1 MSELQQLA
9 TTLLTDVTHYTLRG
23 NAPAGVSENSRAA
36 IITTAQA
43 IIDLVRCDTHLE
55 PMDDCVKIG
64 EMVAKQMF
72 AAFGAF
78 QQIPLEGLVT
88 YAELATSVRCDVDLL
103 NRVSLSRLVWMLLST
118 GILRQDGRDRIAHTD
133 KSRVFL
139 NCHPTG
145 DLTQIMFTHGLVSY
159 AKLSDYFR
167 QYGRS
172 EPRGPTPV
180 PFSFAYGQPE
190 KAIWDVAYQDPEM
203 KRILMRAMTAM
214 GLVSPVCGL
223 YDFSWVVEASK
234 VDDGRRMLL
243 VDVGGGNGHATRS
256 IASSG
261 LPLQRCVL
269 QDTELAI
276 SEVEQAD
283 EMSGVKLMA
292 IDMHKEQPV
301 KGAYVYYIRYCLHD
315 YSDEAAIAILGV
327 IADAMA
333 GDSRLLIA
341 EQVLDNP
348 PSAPAASLDLLML
361 TVGGKERTEEM
372 WRDVIAAAGLE
383 LADVFSAE
391 GNPHAVLECVKPGGG
406 TRGHLGV
413 RRSASM

>member
-36 IITTAQA
+36 IMTTAQA
-43 IIDLVRCDTHLE
+43 IINLVRCDTHLE

-78 QQIPLEGLVT
+78 QQIPPEGSVT
-88 YAELATSVRCDVDLL
+88 YAELATSVRCDVHLL
-103 NRVSLSRLVWMLLST
+103 TRFAWMLLST

-133 KSRVFL
+133 RSRVFL
-139 NCHPTG
+139 DCHPTG
-145 DLTQIMFTHGLVSY
+145 DLTQVMFTHGLVSY

-190 KAIWDVAYQDPEM
+190 KTIWDVAYQDPET
-203 KRILMRAMTAM
+203 KRVFMRAMTAM
-214 GLVSPVCGL
+214 GAVSPVCGL

-234 VDDGRRMLL
+234 VDDGLRMLL

-269 QDTELAI
+269 QDM
-276 SEVEQAD
+276 EVVINEVKQAD
-283 EMSGVKLMA
+283 EMG
-292 IDMHKEQPV
+292 
-301 KGAYVYYIRYCLHD
+301 GAKCQAYI
-315 YSDEAAIAILGV
+315 A
-327 IADAMA
+327 
-333 GDSRLLIA
+333 
-341 EQVLDNP
+341 
-348 PSAPAASLDLLML
+348 
-361 TVGGKERTEEM
+361 
-372 WRDVIAAAGLE
+372 
-383 LADVFSAE
+383 
-391 GNPHAVLECVKPGGG
+391 
-406 TRGHLGV
+406 
-413 RRSASM
+413 